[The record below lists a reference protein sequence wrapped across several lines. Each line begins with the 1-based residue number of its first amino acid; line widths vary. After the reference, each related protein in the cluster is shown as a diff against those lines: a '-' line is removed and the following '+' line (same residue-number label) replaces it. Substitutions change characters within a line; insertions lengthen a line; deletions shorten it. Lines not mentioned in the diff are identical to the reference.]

1 MHRTVKLIIQIV
13 TSTITVI
20 AHDQLVFAI
29 LDDDSKLVSAETW
42 RAQVTEVTHNDHC
55 DA

>member
-1 MHRTVKLIIQIV
+1 MHRTVKLLIQIV

-29 LDDDSKLVSAETW
+29 LDGDSKPSPLRPGHDKTFTMQKELS
-42 RAQVTEVTHNDHC
+42 
-55 DA
+55 